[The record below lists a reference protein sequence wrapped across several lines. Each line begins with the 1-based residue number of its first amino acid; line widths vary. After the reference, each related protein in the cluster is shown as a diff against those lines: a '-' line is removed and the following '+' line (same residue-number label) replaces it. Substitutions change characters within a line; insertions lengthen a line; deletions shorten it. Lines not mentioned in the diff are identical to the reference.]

1 MKVKLKQIIVNIFY
15 LYSVQGLN
23 LILPILILPYLIKTL
38 SIESFGIYSFAFAFS
53 QFVVLFVDFGFNISA
68 TKKIAENTDRD
79 DIVKTTFWHIIF
91 IKFILTLISLV
102 LVGIFIVLSQK
113 TAVYSTSILYAYIM
127 IIGTAIFP
135 IWWFQGMNKMRELS
149 VISAISKLAS
159 YPLIFVFVKDSTDYN
174 SAIVIQSLSYFMAG
188 VFSFGYLYKYYDDY
202 FVDFKVSTNIETYMH
217 EIKES
222 FPIFLSNSSI
232 SLYTNSLTILLGIFS
247 TQYNVGLFGALERIV
262 RMICFGL
269 LAPINQVVFPVIAN
283 LKKNNFF
290 QARKLFFGTLLV
302 TLFIMVAIYIIFLV
316 FNTEIIGYLFNE
328 YRDIGS
334 LLIIFM
340 LMIFPISL
348 GGVMGQLGLLALGGE
363 KEKNIFSKIYVCVGL
378 LSIPFSVTSIFY
390 FELRGALFVMM
401 FVELAIFLI
410 FSYYIIK
417 RKFLR

>member
-1 MKVKLKQIIVNIFY
+1 
-15 LYSVQGLN
+15 
-23 LILPILILPYLIKTL
+23 
-38 SIESFGIYSFAFAFS
+38 
-53 QFVVLFVDFGFNISA
+53 
-68 TKKIAENTDRD
+68 
-79 DIVKTTFWHIIF
+79 
-91 IKFILTLISLV
+91 
-102 LVGIFIVLSQK
+102 
-113 TAVYSTSILYAYIM
+113 
-127 IIGTAIFP
+127 
-135 IWWFQGMNKMRELS
+135 MRELS
-149 VISAISKLAS
+149 IISAISKLVS
-159 YPLIFVFVKDSTDYN
+159 YPLIFIFVKDSNDYN
-174 SAIVIQSLSYFMAG
+174 SAIVIQSLSYLLAG

-302 TLFIMVAIYIIFLV
+302 TLLIMITIYIIFLV
-316 FNTEIIGYLFNE
+316 FNTEITGYLFDE
-328 YRDIGS
+328 YHDIGN

-378 LSIPFSVTSIFY
+378 LSIPFSVASIFY
-390 FELRGALFVMM
+390 FKLRGALFAMM